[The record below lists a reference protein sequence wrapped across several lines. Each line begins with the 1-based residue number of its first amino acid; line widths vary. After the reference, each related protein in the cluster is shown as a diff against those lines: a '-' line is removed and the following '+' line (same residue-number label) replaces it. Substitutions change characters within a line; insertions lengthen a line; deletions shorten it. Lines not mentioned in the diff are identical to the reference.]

1 MVALASMTPLLQVFD
16 MPRAVAFYRDKLGFA
31 IVEHSPE
38 IETPEG
44 RLFHWCRLRRDG
56 VELMLNTAYDTGERP
71 AERDEALWTGHGHT
85 MLFVDCTELDALR
98 DDLRVRGLDIAPPQ
112 VAYYGMRQIEVT
124 DPDGYGLC
132 FQSGVMTARKGRSG

>member
-38 IETPEG
+38 IETSEG

-56 VELMLNTAYDTGERP
+56 VELMLNTAYDTGDRP
-71 AERDEALWTGHGHT
+71 AERDEALWAGHGHT
-85 MLFVDCTELDALR
+85 TLFVNCTELDALR
-98 DDLRVRGLDIAPPQ
+98 DDLRARGLDIAPPQ

-132 FQSGVMTARKGRSG
+132 FQCPA